1 MLLGSMLSDTSY
13 IQEVATWGVQ
23 VLTGDAIATLLL
35 TCHQHLQ
42 RAKHPRHALQA
53 LAPLKA
59 LLTLLAEEAHVPS
72 TFRYIINILLQQL
85 NTRWACCSHAV
96 AVHNIVHVF

>member
-1 MLLGSMLSDTSY
+1 MLIDSMLSNTNC
-13 IQEVATWGVQ
+13 IQEIAMWVAQ

-59 LLTLLAEEAHVPS
+59 LLSLLGEEAHVPS

-85 NTRWACCSHAV
+85 NTRWACCSHA
-96 AVHNIVHVF
+96 AALHNIVHVF

>member
-1 MLLGSMLSDTSY
+1 MLSNTNC
-13 IQEVATWGVQ
+13 IEEVATWVLQ

-59 LLTLLAEEAHVPS
+59 LLSLLDEEAHMPS
-72 TFRYIINILLQQL
+72 TFRYIMNILLQQL
-85 NTRWACCSHAV
+85 NTRWA
-96 AVHNIVHVF
+96 

>member
-1 MLLGSMLSDTSY
+1 MLIDSMLSNTNC
-13 IQEVATWGVQ
+13 IQEIAMWVAQ

-59 LLTLLAEEAHVPS
+59 LLSLLYEEACVPS

-85 NTRWACCSHAV
+85 NTR
-96 AVHNIVHVF
+96 